1 MALSKPSSAG
11 RTFAGNKEGRHGGLF
26 NNESGAESEN
36 EKQNPNHE
44 PNVSVK
50 HQAER
55 LFVRQKKYSK

>member
-1 MALSKPSSAG
+1 MV
-11 RTFAGNKEGRHGGLF
+11 GLF
-26 NNESGAESEN
+26 IMSQESGEMRNNNEKWAESEN